1 MKLRGDQDVKLMAI
15 IFTMSSVLLL
25 LFFFFF
31 FFFLTHNEHGTN
43 KRLDL
48 FLILNSLI
56 LLLFASSHFHK
67 QEKTH
72 HDHTT
77 KETSGG
83 LDRTILMTN
92 SIDHRNP
99 LILHDFL
106 HNDELPS
113 EDSLYTTI
121 DGPQR
126 AHPDN
131 DADELWSHDYH
142 DAINIVLPSVVDSLA
157 LAPILAFTGN
167 DHVNCAPLVAIP
179 SLASSD
185 HANHADIGS
194 ISALV
199 GNDHV
204 NHLPSQGSID
214 SFSLLTA
221 NDDVN
226 HSPNSNNINTI
237 LPSVANQV
245 GNPNNL
251 GSMVLEN
258 EGVVKFEEMPQE
270 QMPSLCF
277 KKDRTKKVKKKKASN
292 KVHDHDHMKL
302 MSSST
307 PLAISRLSN
316 EQSRLSSPLEVL
328 RQDNEYQSRF
338 ITPSGIVS
346 KACAKKGDTLD
357 AIWKEICEKKS
368 TQSNS
373 PFHQQLQAYNMEVMN
388 DNWPSSHDHDN
399 NTSCDDYTHKD
410 AKISVANSDDVIPLD
425 ELQCRADS
433 FIFRFR
439 EHMQR
444 EQSLLNYMQMVD
456 RGAS

>member
-1 MKLRGDQDVKLMAI
+1 MKMRGDQDVKEMGMAMAI
-15 IFTMSSVLLL
+15 IFTMSSVL

-72 HDHTT
+72 HHTT
-77 KETSGG
+77 KEGLGGG
-83 LDRTILMTN
+83 LDLSILITN
-92 SIDHRNP
+92 SIDHGNP
-99 LILHDFL
+99 FIPHD
-106 HNDELPS
+106 NN
-113 EDSLYTTI
+113 Y
-121 DGPQR
+121 
-126 AHPDN
+126 AN
-131 DADELWSHDYH
+131 DADELSTHDYH
-142 DAINIVLPSVVDSLA
+142 DVIDIVLPSVVDSLA

-292 KVHDHDHMKL
+292 KVHAHDHVNL
-302 MSSST
+302 MPSST
-307 PLAISRLSN
+307 PLAISRIGI
-316 EQSRLSSPLEVL
+316 EQSRLSSPLEVP
-328 RQDNEYQSRF
+328 RPDNEYPSRS
-338 ITPSGIVS
+338 ISLGGIVS
-346 KACAKKGDTLD
+346 KSCAKKCDTLD
-357 AIWKEICEKKS
+357 VIWKETWEKKS
-368 TQSNS
+368 RQSSS

-410 AKISVANSDDVIPLD
+410 AKISVAKSDHAIPLD
-425 ELQCRADS
+425 ELRCRADL
-433 FIFRFR
+433 FIFRFQ

-444 EQSLLNYMQMVD
+444 ERTLLNCM
-456 RGAS
+456 